1 MVDLEVSSCNWKGK
15 KNYMYTKTWK
25 NALGLTWVPIR
36 IKYLWTYLIGSYS
49 WPDCDIIALIL
60 SSSEALA
67 SARLAVCLTGNYL
80 THTLE
85 THLRPHS
92 QRQHHS
98 SCKEQYLILHKKLLT
113 STAYKR
119 HWVLFRSL
127 HDVWVSTGLKQSLS
141 GDTQTLD
148 PVCTLH

>member
-1 MVDLEVSSCNWKGK
+1 MEAVDLEVSSCNCKRK
-15 KNYMYTKTWK
+15 KITCTQRLEQIM
-25 NALGLTWVPIR
+25 LLTGGEGTPPKVPIGV
-36 IKYLWTYLIGSYS
+36 KYLWTYLIGSYS

-92 QRQHHS
+92 QRQHRS
-98 SCKEQYLILHKKLLT
+98 SCKEQYLILHKNSIYMYNLEEALG
-113 STAYKR
+113 
-119 HWVLFRSL
+119 V
-127 HDVWVSTGLKQSLS
+127 
-141 GDTQTLD
+141 
-148 PVCTLH
+148 P

>member
-1 MVDLEVSSCNWKGK
+1 
-15 KNYMYTKTWK
+15 MYTETWEKTMLLMGGAMHPK
-25 NALGLTWVPIR
+25 GPTSITC
-36 IKYLWTYLIGSYS
+36 LWTYLIGSYS

-85 THLRPHS
+85 TQLRAHS

-98 SCKEQYLILHKKLLT
+98 SCKEQ
-113 STAYKR
+113 
-119 HWVLFRSL
+119 
-127 HDVWVSTGLKQSLS
+127 
-141 GDTQTLD
+141 
-148 PVCTLH
+148 